1 MDNPDFY
8 DQIMNII
15 EDFGNERYLLCGD
28 FNLVFCQHIDCY
40 KEKKKCVSFSKI
52 QKL

>member
-1 MDNPDFY
+1 MDNPDLY

-28 FNLVFCQHIDCY
+28 FNLVLCPHIDCY
-40 KEKKKCVSFSKI
+40 NYL
-52 QKL
+52 Q